1 MFKCNEILAEAISTA
16 MATLFRARPLRRVDF
31 ARDGK
36 FLVFTKENIYDSGVP
51 VQIMLRHQLT
61 FRHLLLCLVVCL
73 LLTAVISAELPELLT
88 LSDNTSND
96 FTGGKAGSR
105 ESIGTLD
112 FAVHKSVSS
121 NAMYFR
127 YDGQTDS
134 ASLLANAGPNSCDL
148 SVLHSVLRT

>member
-1 MFKCNEILAEAISTA
+1 MPDWNDARRGGEI
-16 MATLFRARPLRRVDF
+16 RASRGVDS

-36 FLVFTKENIYDSGVP
+36 FLAFTKENIYDSSAP
-51 VQIMLRHQLT
+51 VQIMWRHHST

-96 FTGGKAGSR
+96 FTGRKAGSR
-105 ESIGTLD
+105 ECVGTLD
-112 FAVHKSVSS
+112 FAVHNSVSS
-121 NAMYFR
+121 NAMNFR
-127 YDGQTDS
+127 YDAQTDS
-134 ASLLANAGPNSCDL
+134 ASLLANPGPNSYDL